1 MGRQIQS
8 FLSLLTLDIVKH
20 ASQSNMESATA
31 MYLKSVRVICPALSD
46 EALQLFASK
55 LSFAALKKKEIFLQ
69 SGKVQK
75 AIGFIAKGLVRSFYI
90 DNDGNEITVG
100 FYKEGDYATHYPA
113 YITRKQSLYTIQC
126 LEPTSMV
133 CLAYEDQQWIYQQS
147 ANFERY
153 GRLITEEILK
163 RQQARIES
171 FIFETAEQRYL
182 DFIENHPG
190 LFNRI
195 SLSHLCS
202 YLGIERQSLTRIR
215 QKLSH
220 Q

>member
-1 MGRQIQS
+1 
-8 FLSLLTLDIVKH
+8 
-20 ASQSNMESATA
+20 MESAEEIF
-31 MYLKSVRVICPALSD
+31 LKSVKVICPGFTGAELS
-46 EALQLFASK
+46 AFASVI
-55 LSFAALKKKEIFLQ
+55 SIQEYNKKAIFLQ

-113 YITRKQSLYTIQC
+113 FIKRQPSLYTIQC

-133 CLAYEDQQWIYQQS
+133 CLSYEDQQWIYQQS
-147 ANFERY
+147 VNVERY
-153 GRLITEEILK
+153 GRLIAEEILK

-171 FIFETAEQRYL
+171 FIFQTAEQRYL
-182 DFIENHPG
+182 DFIENHSN

-195 SLSHLCS
+195 SLSQLCS
-202 YLGIERQSLTRIR
+202 YLGIERQTLTRIR